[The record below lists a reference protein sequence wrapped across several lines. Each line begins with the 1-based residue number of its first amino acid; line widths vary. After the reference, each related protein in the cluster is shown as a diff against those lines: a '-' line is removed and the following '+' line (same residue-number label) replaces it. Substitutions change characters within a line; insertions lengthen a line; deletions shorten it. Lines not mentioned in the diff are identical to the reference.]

1 MLLLPHTGSMENGHK
16 RLTRGRER
24 GTVLPPALIPKKT
37 SPKAV
42 EFYFWGNTHF
52 CENLRVDSIA
62 Q

>member
-16 RLTRGRER
+16 RLITGRER
-24 GTVLPPALIPKKT
+24 GAVLPPALIPKKT

-42 EFYFWGNTHF
+42 EFYFGGKTHF
-52 CENLRVDSIA
+52 CENLRVDNIA